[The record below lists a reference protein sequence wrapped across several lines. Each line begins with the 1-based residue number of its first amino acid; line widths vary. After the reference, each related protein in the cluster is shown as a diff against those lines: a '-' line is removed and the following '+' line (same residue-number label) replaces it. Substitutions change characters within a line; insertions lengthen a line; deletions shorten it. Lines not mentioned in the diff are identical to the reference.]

1 MESIRRNLL
10 KANKCDS
17 LSKEQYSYESW
28 VLGNIKG
35 MVSFWAD
42 ENNLRGEPMTGHQL
56 VAWKKEV
63 FKRIQELDK
72 IFKECDEDLAKRRG
86 WDK

>member
-72 IFKECDEDLAKRRG
+72 IFKECDEDLYKRRG

>member
-1 MESIRRNLL
+1 MNSIRRNLRRA
-10 KANKCDS
+10 KES
-17 LSKEQYSYESW
+17 EHLSREQYSYESW

-42 ENNLRGEPMTGHQL
+42 ENDFSGRKMTGHRL

-63 FKRIQELDK
+63 FEKIQELDR
-72 IFKECDEDLAKRRG
+72 IFKEEE
-86 WDK
+86 

>member
-1 MESIRRNLL
+1 MDSIKRNLL
-10 KANKCDS
+10 KANDCDS
-17 LSKEQYSYESW
+17 LSREQYSYDSW

-42 ENNLRGEPMTGHQL
+42 ENDFRGRKMTGHQL

-63 FKRIQELDK
+63 FERIKELDK
-72 IFKECDEDLAKRRG
+72 IFKECDDDRKKKRV
-86 WDK
+86 WD

>member
-1 MESIRRNLL
+1 MDSIKRNLL

-63 FKRIQELDK
+63 FERIKELDK
-72 IFKECDEDLAKRRG
+72 IFKECDDDRKKKRG
-86 WDK
+86 WD